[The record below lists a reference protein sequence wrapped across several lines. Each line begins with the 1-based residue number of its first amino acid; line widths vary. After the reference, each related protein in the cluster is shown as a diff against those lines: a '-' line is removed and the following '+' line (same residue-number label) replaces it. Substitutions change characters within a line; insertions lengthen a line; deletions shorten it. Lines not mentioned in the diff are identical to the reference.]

1 MSKSS
6 LNQKAPKYYTP
17 EFRLQA
23 IKLALGKDKS
33 ISQTA
38 KDLGVPAGTLHT
50 WVSKVNKGIWNLADN
65 NVTALKVDLPVSNSS
80 QKSSTSIS
88 QKLHEQ
94 LSAEQKK
101 SAELERQVR
110 RLIQEREILKKAMAY
125 CLDVPK

>member
-1 MSKSS
+1 MSTTRLKQKSVKS
-6 LNQKAPKYYTP
+6 YTP

-23 IKLALGKDKS
+23 IKLAQNLEKS

-38 KDLGVPAGTLHT
+38 KDLGVPLSTLHT
-50 WVSKVNKGIWNLADN
+50 WVKKVESGEWSVAEE
-65 NVTALKVDLPVSNSS
+65 NVNALKLKRPASNIKTSS
-80 QKSSTSIS
+80 IP

-101 SAELERQVR
+101 SADLERQVR

>member
-6 LNQKAPKYYTP
+6 LKQKSAKSYTP

-23 IKLALGKDKS
+23 IKLALSKDKS

-38 KDLGVPAGTLHT
+38 KDLGLPLGTLHT
-50 WVSKVNKGIWNLADN
+50 WISKVNKGVWTIADE
-65 NVTALKVDLPVSNSS
+65 NVTAVKINSPLNNS
-80 QKSSTSIS
+80 GQKPSTIIS

-110 RLIQEREILKKAMAY
+110 RLMQEREILKKAMAY

>member
-1 MSKSS
+1 MSTTRLKQKSVKS
-6 LNQKAPKYYTP
+6 YTP

-23 IKLALGKDKS
+23 IKLAQNLEKS

-38 KDLGVPAGTLHT
+38 KDLGVPLSTLHT
-50 WVSKVNKGIWNLADN
+50 WVKKVESGEWSVAEE
-65 NVTALKVDLPVSNSS
+65 NVNALKLKIPASNIKTSS
-80 QKSSTSIS
+80 IP

-101 SAELERQVR
+101 SADLERQVR

>member
-6 LNQKAPKYYTP
+6 LQQRLSKVYTP
-17 EFRLQA
+17 EFRINA
-23 IKLALGKDKS
+23 IRLAQSGGKS

-38 KDLGVPAGTLHT
+38 KDLGVPPATLHT
-50 WVSKVNKGIWNLADN
+50 WVSKTAKGEWSVADGN
-65 NVTALKVDLPVSNSS
+65 MTAVKVEKPAARASN
-80 QKSSTSIS
+80 IS
-88 QKLHEQ
+88 QKVHEQ

-110 RLIQEREILKKAMAY
+110 RLMQEREILKKTMAY

>member
-6 LNQKAPKYYTP
+6 LNQRAIKTYTP

-23 IKLALGKDKS
+23 IKLAQSKSKS

-38 KDLGVPAGTLHT
+38 KDLGVPLATLHG
-50 WVSKVNKGIWNLADN
+50 WVSKVDKGVWSVADEN
-65 NVTALKVDLPVSNSS
+65 ISAVKIDSTVTSS
-80 QKSSTSIS
+80 IQKSSHVS

-110 RLIQEREILKKAMAY
+110 RLMQEREILKKAMAY